1 MAIIQWIY
9 NLLWGDLFVLPLPGG
24 NTLSL
29 SVLVLILVPAGI
41 YFTVRTRFLPF
52 RMFPEM
58 IKVTLENNKK
68 GDAKDGIS
76 GVQALIVSTA

>member
-1 MAIIQWIY
+1 M
-9 NLLWGDLFVLPLPGG
+9 GRFVCPSLPGG

-29 SVLVLILVPAGI
+29 SILVLILVPAGI

-58 IKVTLENNKK
+58 IKVTLEDNKK

-76 GVQALIVSTA
+76 GVQA